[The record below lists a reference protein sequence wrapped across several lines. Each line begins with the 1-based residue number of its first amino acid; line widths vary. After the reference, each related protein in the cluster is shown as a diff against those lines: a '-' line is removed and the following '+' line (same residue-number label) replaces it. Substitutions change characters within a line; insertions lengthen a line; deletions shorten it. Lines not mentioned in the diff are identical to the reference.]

1 MSDFNDIILGQN
13 QGRRGQT
20 TYHYLDFGQPN
31 TVFDNN
37 RFEKKNTDLSFLSS
51 QNQIR
56 EIEEREKKRK
66 KNQDRYLIN
75 LSDGEYEIL
84 NAAIANSE
92 IPEDEAYRFAS
103 AYKYSKQFNMPLSY
117 TYEHLEDLNNWW
129 LGPVKKTPQSAFTSI
144 VNSFALG
151 NNTVKLGGL
160 GAQLLK
166 AEHNGDVKEIQRLQN
181 EIKEIEEDNE
191 YLKDDM
197 PRTWFTKLLQSGAQT
212 IPFSAHVFI
221 PSALGS
227 IIAPGIGTAAGFA
240 RSMEMQ
246 TGLEYLDLKKA
257 GVKADLAKK
266 MAIMSGGLQAAIEVS
281 LGNVAS
287 ITGKGLGAD
296 KIVSKMIT
304 RLNAKGTM
312 GHIAKGLMHYGVDT
326 FSEGVEEAVQ
336 ELVSAGTKELAAV
349 LQGEGVETDD
359 AWTIAGNVW
368 ESFKGGMAGS
378 LVLGVPG
385 AVKFTKANVQ
395 EANNIKKSAI
405 VNPSKEDFIRKNK
418 DNAMFE
424 GMTEAD
430 KKENLSS
437 IYEAQKESRESFQ
450 KAKIDDYDEWLHHN
464 ARIEGEVMRDKDGE
478 IIYET
483 DEEGNIIKEKDENG
497 EEQPVPKRWGKASD
511 VVRHGDRLYITEGQ
525 KHEKTNGNIEGEYIV
540 GDPTQETEYNDYGHI
555 YYSFDKEKN
564 TVTIKNV
571 RVQSDEYQGIIKEFV
586 RDFGEKF
593 NGAKIEWNPK
603 GETLQKIKAELIA
616 ENPNGKE
623 NGLQYFTENSPE
635 EVRENIKLTER
646 LKETMPNLT
655 DEERHTATVIF
666 DALAKGAGMDAQ
678 TYLDTYYSD
687 EILTNTPPADLEK
700 IAAQEEVDTKDIK
713 GAAAF
718 KEMQGDI
725 KALVYVGKKA
735 DFSTF
740 VHEAAHVARKTLNG
754 DLLIQAESAFDVKD
768 GKWTRAQEEEFAQ
781 GFEQYL
787 KEGVAP
793 TEELKNIFQKA
804 AEFLSRIYKNLKE
817 IIGINDDIRKVYDEL
832 LGKDNSTLKQAEER
846 IDNENESNSVFIKNI
861 LSSVDAVK
869 QALEGVKNTDI
880 KNKETGII
888 ARLSSTG
895 INKMTSNKAVEKS
908 EANGFTRKEHYG
920 AVAEIKVLYE
930 KAKLL
935 NTHTD
940 IKNERS
946 NIVSIKRFTAALTL
960 SDGKSGEALITLK
973 ETEEHG
979 HRIYSLELDEI
990 IKPEQRWEAENDKSQ
1005 RWETAKNSGTPT
1017 AQADS
1022 SITENIEAVNTEKT
1036 EKGKINEAYE
1046 KATQAAREAMQNSIK
1061 AAEERKEDIRLN
1073 GAQYEAE
1080 TIEYYK
1086 KNFPGL
1092 DGEAIKAKIQEDA
1105 KSAHT
1110 SYEEF
1115 TANRALE
1122 QRRLNDMG
1130 DMLFQTEPVTQEE
1143 IDFKENADEY
1153 RKGIDKYFN
1162 GNLKGNEVLT
1172 VTKRTPAILRAV
1184 GFEDKPITVTG
1195 AVLKHI
1201 TDKHKDITQAI
1212 LKTLPEQLLDPIA
1225 VFKSQNE
1232 SQPNSRLIFT
1242 EHIIDGKPVIAAIEM
1257 NYEDKHGT
1265 INSIRS
1271 VYERDII
1278 AKSGWNTLQG
1288 WIDNGNLLYVD
1299 DKRADEWSAIT
1310 GVSFPLEAFSKLNPS
1325 NSIIGENAGNVN
1337 TGVLKKSDII
1347 GDNPQ
1352 AIYFQ
1357 TEAETYKEIA
1367 EASESGGEETAR
1379 EHLESI
1385 VIGESPS
1392 EAYRFLY
1399 ADNEERAKAD
1409 KAYRDS
1415 LTPELEKALQKDLKD
1430 ENIKNDTFI
1439 KMMENRE
1446 AMREFMKAYIK
1457 AENQGFTELKDLMQS
1472 SGGAFSTIA
1481 YQITN
1486 GKPLTEKQHTIALNY
1501 IKEDLQGFRN
1511 IFAELNGF
1519 SALRSLTEK
1528 EKAWTETYA
1537 KAVSENHTE
1546 EKQARKSRAEIQD
1559 EMFIEEIED
1568 VQKVEELVKEA
1579 ANIYYFDFDNF
1590 KPADEQEADYRDDLK
1605 RKQSRINREMKNH
1618 AWKSQMANAFRGK
1631 DFSKNSIKNIQG
1643 QMRNNPRSYRSLYA
1657 DIMGREDMKVKDAET
1672 TDSIIKTKLKSR
1684 PDIGVKLDELKL
1696 ENMSP
1701 AEKQQLIKV
1710 IDDKEMEDRIN
1721 KGTITSEDI
1730 KQIEG
1735 LIQEKNKNIKEL
1747 EKQIAELKE
1756 DSAYDSRIIHNLEE
1770 QLKNERINRKVLT
1783 DTVKA
1788 RDVAL
1793 KAVMKRVNLKVCN
1806 AEEAEALAAVQ
1817 MFLKKDVQKA
1827 LNATI
1832 DKDDPRIREA
1842 YALWSTSQEYRQT
1855 LGRMLGN
1862 KKGWETLRN
1871 LLENKPIGEWTADD
1885 RKLAQRLIP
1894 ARNKFFSLG
1903 IYNRTEKNFLDM
1915 RTEDLTDEQI
1925 EKLAS
1930 TVLPETMLAKL
1941 KHQPLSQWTVDELI
1955 DLAKVIEKTY
1965 REGRQKYSA
1974 KKATEKF
1981 EAYLIRN
1988 MGIKNFIHKKGFD
2001 EKAATWS
2008 DAEKQKKG
2016 GLQAL
2021 RRKLKYA
2028 AMRPYAFIEM
2038 LDGGSR
2044 GVLYDLLEFEQRECY
2059 NRFKAGMDTRLS
2071 HFNEFMEKNGL
2082 KVADL
2087 EKKILFE
2094 NFYVGKNKKDLTLSV
2109 SEIIGAYLASFDEKS
2124 RAAVQYGN
2132 FAEQDERDIA
2142 KQSNSY
2148 GALDSFSEMRY
2159 GRVLEKAEELIR
2171 SDERIKS
2178 FVDYL
2183 RKEYKAEGIRLKDH
2197 NRTVNNIITE
2207 IRDDYFPMLRLD
2219 VSGEEDARKV
2229 QKKIVGEHATGT
2241 KHGIEKGQTKAR
2253 IDIGKGN
2260 QSPIKLNAVNTFLE
2274 SVEANERL
2282 YAYDKYAQKLNRVI
2296 KGYDSKQFRRTL
2308 ETAYGNEALRYLDKQ
2323 VNTIVDPTAGRV
2335 YSDTDKMLRMLRGN
2349 TAAAYLGWKMSGII
2363 KQGLTSPAPFMQYV
2377 NPVNYAKAALD
2388 LTIHN
2393 KEMMEFIHSR
2403 SKLMQDR
2410 SFDMM
2415 QGIVDELA
2423 KEAKT
2428 KGGKAITKIQQKGM
2442 EGLEWIDRACVAPG
2456 WLAAFREE
2464 EGRLRKANTS
2474 LEKPLTDLEI
2484 DLKATQWADDV
2495 LVRTQPSGRA
2505 EELAPL
2511 FREGGEALRMLLQFQ
2526 SSLNVIYNNIRHDLP
2541 NAIKN
2546 KQYAR
2551 AAGIITGYA
2560 LAGFAVGAITEGF
2573 GDDDDDTS
2581 DKVRKGVYYAFTQYT
2596 DSVPIINGI
2605 VDGVAEKLITGKT
2618 SYKGSSSLYTTV
2630 EKAAQ
2635 GSIALSDGD
2644 FKKAAGKYAE
2654 AAALSLG
2661 LPTSGS
2667 KEVFYAAEQLF
2678 NGEWPSALW
2687 GRRK

>member
-13 QGRRGQT
+13 QGRKGRT

-37 RFEKKNTDLSFLSS
+37 RFEKKNTDLSFLNS

-75 LSDGEYEIL
+75 LTDGEYEIL
-84 NAAIANSE
+84 NAAIANAE

-129 LGPVKKTPQSAFTSI
+129 LGPVKKTPQSAFTSV

-181 EIKEIEEDNE
+181 EINEIEEDNE

-257 GVKADLAKK
+257 GVKSDLAKK

-395 EANNIKKSAI
+395 EASNLKKSAI

-418 DNAMFE
+418 DNVMLE

-437 IYEAQKESRESFQ
+437 IYEAQKKSRESFQ

-464 ARIEGEVMRDKDGE
+464 ARIEGEVIRDKDGK

-483 DEEGNIIKEKDENG
+483 DEEGHIIKEKDENG
-497 EEQPVPKRWGKASD
+497 EEKPVPKRWGKALD

-525 KHEKTNGNIEGEYIV
+525 KHEKANGNIEGEYIV

-593 NGAKIEWNPK
+593 DGAKIEWNPK
-603 GETLQKIKAELIA
+603 GETLQTIKAELIA

-623 NGLQYFTENSPE
+623 NGLQYFIKDSSE
-635 EVRENIKLTER
+635 EVRENIKLAER

-700 IAAQEEVDTKDIK
+700 IAAQEEIDTKDIK

-754 DLLIQAESAFDVKD
+754 DLLIKAEEAFNVKD

-787 KEGVAP
+787 KEGAAP

-832 LGKDNSTLKQAEER
+832 LGKDNSTLKQAEEH
-846 IDNENESNSVFIKNI
+846 INNESESNSVFIKNI

-946 NIVSIKRFTAALTL
+946 NIVSIKRFTAALRL

-973 ETEEHG
+973 ETEEYG

-1022 SITENIEAVNTEKT
+1022 SITENAEAVNTEKT

-1046 KATQAAREAMQNSIK
+1046 KATKAAREAVQNSIK
-1061 AAEERKEDIRLN
+1061 AAAERKEDIRLN

-1086 KNFPGL
+1086 KNYPEL
-1092 DGEAIKAKIQEDA
+1092 DDEAIKAKIQEDA
-1105 KSAHT
+1105 KRAKT
-1110 SYEEF
+1110 SYEDF

-1130 DMLFQTEPVTQEE
+1130 DILFQTEPTKEELKE
-1143 IDFKENADEY
+1143 IDDVRAKYENTDKWLKAPNGEDTNLTEKQWLQVRTDNFKKWFGDWENDPENASKIVDKNGEPLVVYHGTGYKFDTFSVPLNMERIFLTKNKNFANKYGNIQMPLFVNARNVLNVDYKGGDAFVEINIQGKNLESIEETAEYARENGYTGLIAANVTDYGTFSSVSDVNDEV
-1153 RKGIDKYFN
+1153 I
-1162 GNLKGNEVLT
+1162 
-1172 VTKRTPAILRAV
+1172 
-1184 GFEDKPITVTG
+1184 
-1195 AVLKHI
+1195 
-1201 TDKHKDITQAI
+1201 
-1212 LKTLPEQLLDPIA
+1212 
-1225 VFKSQNE
+1225 VFK
-1232 SQPNSRLIFT
+1232 PNQIKSAV
-1242 EHIIDGKPVIAAIEM
+1242 DNK
-1257 NYEDKHGT
+1257 GT
-1265 INSIRS
+1265 F
-1271 VYERDII
+1271 D
-1278 AKSGWNTLQG
+1278 
-1288 WIDNGNLLYVD
+1288 
-1299 DKRADEWSAIT
+1299 
-1310 GVSFPLEAFSKLNPS
+1310 
-1325 NSIIGENAGNVN
+1325 AGNN
-1337 TGVLKKSDII
+1337 
-1347 GDNPQ
+1347 N
-1352 AIYFQ
+1352 IYFQ
-1357 TEAETYKEIA
+1357 TEAETYKEIV

-1379 EHLESI
+1379 EYLESI

-1415 LTPELEKALQKDLKD
+1415 LTFELEKALQKDLKD

-1657 DIMGREDMKVKDAET
+1657 DIMGREDMKVKNAET

-1756 DSAYDSRIIHNLEE
+1756 DNAYDSRIIHNLEE

-1981 EAYLIRN
+1981 EAYLIRD

-2428 KGGKAITKIQQKGM
+2428 KGSKAITKIQQKGM

>member
-37 RFEKKNTDLSFLSS
+37 RFEKKNTDLSFLNS

-221 PSALGS
+221 LSALGS

-349 LQGEGVETDD
+349 LQGEGVKTDD

-395 EANNIKKSAI
+395 EASNLKKSAI

-418 DNAMFE
+418 DNVMLE
-424 GMTEAD
+424 GMTEED

-437 IYEAQKESRESFQ
+437 IYEAQKNSRESFQ
-450 KAKIDDYDEWLHHN
+450 KAKIDDYDEWLHEY
-464 ARIEGEVMRDKDGE
+464 ARIEGELMRDKDGK

-497 EEQPVPKRWGKASD
+497 EEKPVPKRWGKASD

-525 KHEKTNGNIEGEYIV
+525 KHEKANGNIEGEYIV

-593 NGAKIEWNPK
+593 DGAKIEWNPK

-623 NGLQYFTENSPE
+623 NGLQYFTENNHE
-635 EVRENIKLTER
+635 EVRENIKLAER

-754 DLLIQAESAFDVKD
+754 DLLIKAEEAFNVKE

-787 KEGVAP
+787 KEGIAP
-793 TEELKNIFQKA
+793 TEELKSIFQKA

-832 LGKDNSTLKQAEER
+832 LGKDNSTLKQAEDTINETEAINKKAIKEFGR
-846 IDNENESNSVFIKNI
+846 NYTEYYHKGIEAIEKVLKEKQGQVVGAFSRQDIGDIDVVWGNNQVGLQKIIDKHLNDFEPFGEAEK
-861 LSSVDAVK
+861 
-869 QALEGVKNTDI
+869 
-880 KNKETGII
+880 GII
-888 ARLSSTG
+888 NGIAEIVNNGTLTEKNGVNTITYEKDNRSFRVGLTKGWDGKGENQWIITAYEENTGSGKGKTLS
-895 INKMTSNKAVEKS
+895 
-908 EANGFTRKEHYG
+908 
-920 AVAEIKVLYE
+920 AVAD
-930 KAKLL
+930 L
-935 NTHTD
+935 N
-940 IKNERS
+940 S
-946 NIVSIKRFTAALTL
+946 SQA
-960 SDGKSGEALITLK
+960 
-973 ETEEHG
+973 
-979 HRIYSLELDEI
+979 
-990 IKPEQRWEAENDKSQ
+990 PE
-1005 RWETAKNSGTPT
+1005 ETATHKNS
-1017 AQADS
+1017 
-1022 SITENIEAVNTEKT
+1022 ITQNAEAVNTEKT

-1086 KNFPGL
+1086 KNYPEL
-1092 DGEAIKAKIQEDA
+1092 DDEAIKAKIQEDA
-1105 KSAHT
+1105 KIAKT

-1130 DMLFQTEPVTQEE
+1130 DMLFQTEPTKEELKE
-1143 IDFKENADEY
+1143 IDDVRAKYENTDKWLKAPNGEDTNLTEKQWLQVRTDNFKKWFGDWENDPENAS
-1153 RKGIDKYFN
+1153 KVVDKN
-1162 GNLKGNEVLT
+1162 GEPLT
-1172 VTKRTPAILRAV
+1172 VSHSTNHVFDEFIYKQKSDAGWL
-1184 GFEDKPITVTG
+1184 G
-1195 AVLKHI
+1195 AGYYFFG
-1201 TDKHKDITQAI
+1201 DRS
-1212 LKTLPEQLLDPIA
+1212 LDGHYGRHVMECFLNIREPYFA
-1225 VFKSQNE
+1225 AHEEKAELAEVNSNE
-1232 SQPNSRLIFT
+1232 ASEEFT
-1242 EHIIDGKPVIAAIEM
+1242 EMLQSEWDADGVYYNADLNQEWVAFNSNQIKSAVD
-1257 NYEDKHGT
+1257 NKGT
-1265 INSIRS
+1265 F
-1271 VYERDII
+1271 D
-1278 AKSGWNTLQG
+1278 
-1288 WIDNGNLLYVD
+1288 
-1299 DKRADEWSAIT
+1299 
-1310 GVSFPLEAFSKLNPS
+1310 
-1325 NSIIGENAGNVN
+1325 AGNN
-1337 TGVLKKSDII
+1337 
-1347 GDNPQ
+1347 N
-1352 AIYFQ
+1352 IYFQ

-1385 VIGESPS
+1385 VVGESPS

-1568 VQKVEELVKEA
+1568 VEKVQELVKEA

-1590 KPADEQEADYRDDLK
+1590 KPADQQEADYRDDLK

-1631 DFSKNSIKNIQG
+1631 GFSENSIKNIQG
-1643 QMRNNPRSYRSLYA
+1643 QMKNSPRSYRSLYA

-1710 IDDKEMEDRIN
+1710 INNKEIEDRIN

-1735 LIQEKNKNIKEL
+1735 LIKEKNKNIKEL

-1756 DSAYDSRIIHNLEE
+1756 DNAYDSRIIHNLEE

-1793 KAVMKRVNLKVCN
+1793 KAVMKRINLKTCN

-1817 MFLKKDVQKA
+1817 MFLKKDIQKA

-1885 RKLAQRLIP
+1885 KKLAQRLIP

-1903 IYNRTEKNFLDM
+1903 LYNRTEKNFLDM

-1981 EAYLIRN
+1981 EAYLIRD

-2094 NFYVGKNKKDLTLSV
+2094 NFYVGKDKKDLTLSV

-2171 SDERIKS
+2171 SDERIKN

-2183 RKEYKAEGIRLKDH
+2183 KKEYKAEGIRLKDH

-2241 KHGIEKGQTKAR
+2241 RHGIEKGQTKAR

-2308 ETAYGNEALRYLDKQ
+2308 ETAYGSEALRYLDKQ
-2323 VNTIVDPTAGRV
+2323 VNTIIDPTAGRV

-2377 NPVNYAKAALD
+2377 NPVNYTKAAID
-2388 LTIHN
+2388 LTAHN
-2393 KEMMEFIHSR
+2393 KEMMEFIYSR

-2442 EGLEWIDRACVAPG
+2442 EGLEWIDKACVAPG

-2560 LAGFAVGAITEGF
+2560 LAGLAVGSITEGF

-2667 KEVFYAAEQLF
+2667 KEAFYAAEQLF
-2678 NGEWPSALW
+2678 NAEMPSALW
-2687 GRRK
+2687 GRR

>member
-51 QNQIR
+51 QNQIK

-84 NAAIANSE
+84 NAAIVNAE

-144 VNSFALG
+144 VNSFTLG

-166 AEHNGDVKEIQRLQN
+166 AEHSGDVKEIQRLQN

-395 EANNIKKSAI
+395 EASNLKKSAI

-418 DNAMFE
+418 DNVMLE

-437 IYEAQKESRESFQ
+437 IYEAQKKSRESFQ

-464 ARIEGEVMRDKDGE
+464 ARIEGEVMRDKDGD

-497 EEQPVPKRWGKASD
+497 EEQPVPKRWGKAAD

-525 KHEKTNGNIEGEYIV
+525 KHEKANGNIEGEYIV

-555 YYSFDKEKN
+555 YYSFDKEKH

-593 NGAKIEWNPK
+593 DGAKIEWNPK
-603 GETLQKIKAELIA
+603 GETLQTIKAELIA

-623 NGLQYFTENSPE
+623 NGLQYFIKDSSE
-635 EVRENIKLTER
+635 EVRENIKLAER

-655 DEERHTATVIF
+655 DEERHTATAIF
-666 DALAKGAGMDAQ
+666 NALAKGAGMDTQ

-787 KEGVAP
+787 KEGAAP
-793 TEELKNIFQKA
+793 TEELKNVFQKA

-869 QALEGVKNTDI
+869 QALEGVKNTEI

-920 AVAEIKVLYE
+920 AVAEIKALYE

-990 IKPEQRWEAENDKSQ
+990 IKPEQRWEAKNDKSQ

-1022 SITENIEAVNTEKT
+1022 SITENAEAVNTEKT

-1061 AAEERKEDIRLN
+1061 AAEERKEDIKLN

-1086 KNFPGL
+1086 KNYPGL
-1092 DGEAIKAKIQEDA
+1092 DDEAIKAKIQEDA
-1105 KSAHT
+1105 KRAKT

-1130 DMLFQTEPVTQEE
+1130 DMLFQTEPTKEELKE
-1143 IDFKENADEY
+1143 IDDVRAKYENTDKWLKAPNGEDTNLTEKQWLQVRTDNFKKWFGDWENDSENAS
-1153 RKGIDKYFN
+1153 KVVDKN
-1162 GNLKGNEVLT
+1162 GEPLT
-1172 VTKRTPAILRAV
+1172 VSHSTNHVFDEFIYKQKSDAGWL
-1184 GFEDKPITVTG
+1184 G
-1195 AVLKHI
+1195 AGYYFFG
-1201 TDKHKDITQAI
+1201 DRS
-1212 LKTLPEQLLDPIA
+1212 LDGHYGRHVMECFLNIREPYFA
-1225 VFKSQNE
+1225 AHEEKAELAEVNSNE
-1232 SQPNSRLIFT
+1232 ASEKFT
-1242 EHIIDGKPVIAAIEM
+1242 EMLQSEWDADGVYYNADLNQEWVAFNSNQIKSAVD
-1257 NYEDKHGT
+1257 NKGT
-1265 INSIRS
+1265 F
-1271 VYERDII
+1271 D
-1278 AKSGWNTLQG
+1278 
-1288 WIDNGNLLYVD
+1288 
-1299 DKRADEWSAIT
+1299 
-1310 GVSFPLEAFSKLNPS
+1310 
-1325 NSIIGENAGNVN
+1325 AGNN
-1337 TGVLKKSDII
+1337 
-1347 GDNPQ
+1347 N
-1352 AIYFQ
+1352 IYFQ
-1357 TEAETYKEIA
+1357 TEAETYKEIV

-1546 EKQARKSRAEIQD
+1546 EKQASKSRAEIQD

-1568 VQKVEELVKEA
+1568 VEKVQELVKEA

-1590 KPADEQEADYRDDLK
+1590 KPADEQEADYRDELK

-1643 QMRNNPRSYRSLYA
+1643 QMKNSPRSYRSLYA

-1710 IDDKEMEDRIN
+1710 INNKEIEDRIN

-1735 LIQEKNKNIKEL
+1735 LIKEKNKNIKEL

-1756 DSAYDSRIIHNLEE
+1756 DNAYDSRIIHNLEE

-1793 KAVMKRVNLKVCN
+1793 KAVMKRINLKTCN

-1817 MFLKKDVQKA
+1817 MFLKKDIQKA

-1885 RKLAQRLIP
+1885 KKLAQRLIP

-1903 IYNRTEKNFLDM
+1903 LYNRTEKNFLDM

-1981 EAYLIRN
+1981 EAYLIRD

-2094 NFYVGKNKKDLTLSV
+2094 NFYVGKDKKDLTLSV

-2171 SDERIKS
+2171 SDERIKN

-2183 RKEYKAEGIRLKDH
+2183 KKEYKAEGIRLKDH

-2241 KHGIEKGQTKAR
+2241 RHGIEKGQTKAR

-2308 ETAYGNEALRYLDKQ
+2308 EAAYGNEALRYLDKQ

-2349 TAAAYLGWKMSGII
+2349 TAAAYLGWKISGII

-2377 NPVNYAKAALD
+2377 NSINYAKAALD
-2388 LTIHN
+2388 LTVHN

-2442 EGLEWIDRACVAPG
+2442 EGLEWIDKACVAPG

-2546 KQYAR
+2546 KQYTR

-2560 LAGFAVGAITEGF
+2560 LAGLAVGAITEGF

-2667 KEVFYAAEQLF
+2667 KEAFYTAEQLF
-2678 NGEWPSALW
+2678 NAEMPSALW